1 MGDQFLNSDE
11 AIVLTTHRISVNDV
25 LYDLML
31 TTRRLI
37 LIDSTY
43 ARFEPRMVP
52 LTTLLSVTAGKV
64 ATGEPVITLS
74 RSVTGSAGGAESL
87 TLIFSQQP
95 GEERRRERDV
105 WLQRLIEDL
114 VSARQQAAL
123 TELFSGGEETGKR
136 PTGAQPRPIELAFPR
151 QASPNT
157 YPEPAEPV
165 ILPDEPD
172 DIPAKKAGPGSQ
184 ETVTPPASG
193 TGGSPGILTTRRA
206 SPDTVLQV
214 PPAGEVSPAPLE
226 EEPPG
231 VAEVLPAPPS
241 GEKPPAGAPE
251 TAGLPDLFSS
261 AALAVKESTI
271 AFKDHPP
278 STGTLPPETPAVKGH
293 DTQPEA
299 EPALQPPS
307 RSPPPAPRIR
317 SHTVILV
324 AALIIAILALVG
336 GAFLLSQYLQN
347 IHAGTQAPPAISA
360 PTVTETTPPPAQ
372 TLAPAARGTP
382 LPQGTTQL
390 MAPPPVNI
398 PAEGVWVRVA
408 YNGTFVG
415 WVGNPGSLQHVRG
428 SGEQFYRIMRSDGL
442 VQASFQ
448 KQDNSGETLTIGI
461 YAHGGIVFQ
470 RTIRAPMGELAVL
483 IDPVTGKPPGIP
495 PAATMQ
501 GTTPG

>member
-11 AIVLTTHRISVNDV
+11 AIVLTTHRISVNAV

-74 RSVTGSAGGAESL
+74 RSVTGSAGGAEPL
-87 TLIFSQQP
+87 ALIFSQQP
-95 GEERRRERDV
+95 GEDRRRERDA
-105 WLQRLIEDL
+105 WLQRLIEDI
-114 VSARQQAAL
+114 VAARQQAAL
-123 TELFSGGEETGKR
+123 TELFSGGGETGKR

-184 ETVTPPASG
+184 ETVPPPAPG
-193 TGGSPGILTTRRA
+193 AGQSPGILMTGSA

-214 PPAGEVSPAPLE
+214 PPGGDMPPAAVQ
-226 EEPPG
+226 EEPAG
-231 VAEVLPAPPS
+231 VAEALPAPPA

-261 AALAVKESTI
+261 AARAVKESTV

-278 STGTLPPETPAVKGH
+278 STGTLPPETPAARGH

-317 SHTVILV
+317 SHTAIPV
-324 AALIIAILALVG
+324 AALIIAILALAG
-336 GAFLLSQYLQN
+336 GAFLLSQYMQN
-347 IHAGTQAPPAISA
+347 THAGTQAPPAISA
-360 PTVTETTPPPAQ
+360 PTVTEATPLPAQ
-372 TLAPAARGTP
+372 TLTPAAQGTP
-382 LPQGTTQL
+382 LPQGTPQL
-390 MAPPPVNI
+390 MTPPPAII
-398 PAEGVWVRVA
+398 PGEGVWVQVA

-428 SGEQFYRIMRSDGL
+428 SGGQFYRIMRSDGL

-448 KQDNSGETLTIGI
+448 KQDNSGEPLTIGI
-461 YAHGGIVFQ
+461 YVNGGIVFQ
-470 RTIRAPMGELAVL
+470 RTIRTPKGELAVL
-483 IDPVTGKPPGIP
+483 IDPATGKPPGIP

-501 GTTPG
+501 GKTPG